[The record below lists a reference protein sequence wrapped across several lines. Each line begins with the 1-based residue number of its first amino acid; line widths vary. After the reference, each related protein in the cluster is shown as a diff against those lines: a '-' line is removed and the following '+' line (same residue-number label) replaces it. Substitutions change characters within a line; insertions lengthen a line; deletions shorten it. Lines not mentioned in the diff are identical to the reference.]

1 MAIVRR
7 GAALYNEMMMID
19 DREFWM
25 IVREALLLFIDAI
38 ERKWCIT
45 PRTSVLRK
53 FKNDV

>member
-1 MAIVRR
+1 
-7 GAALYNEMMMID
+7 MMMID